1 MTKKIVKSKSK
12 VKTHLDCSQKED
24 NLAREC
30 TLTTN
35 TLQENYKKSGYATN
49 GKYSRQEAAK
59 VLSRPHVIER
69 VDYYKSKVAA
79 KLDIRVERVQAEVA
93 AIAFMDPI
101 DIFDIHDG
109 VMTVKSLDTVP
120 PWARRAIMSIKQV
133 TKHIGSEGDGDK
145 QVTVFET
152 TLEVKFHPKVQALKM
167 IAEFKNMFAEN
178 NKSLAPKVHL
188 DLTFTGARGS

>member
-1 MTKKIVKSKSK
+1 MTKKIVKSKAK

-30 TLTTN
+30 ALTTN

-133 TKHIGSEGDGDK
+133 TRSMGDPDNAI
-145 QVTVFET
+145 FET